1 MATPQTAHIRTQQ
14 WSSQP
19 NLTPWE
25 AFTDAAGA
33 AINLSGVTLILNVY
47 NRRTM
52 ENIFAIGTAGASGNK
67 LTVSGASNNVVTIDY
82 PQSVMETAGDFKYD
96 LWTLAGS
103 PATTALLLASGAW
116 IIDQRFAEDA

>member
-1 MATPQTAHIRTQQ
+1 M
-14 WSSQP
+14 
-19 NLTPWE
+19 TPWE
-25 AFTDAAGA
+25 PFTDAAGV
-33 AINLSGVTLILNVY
+33 AINLSATTLLLNVY

-52 ENIFAIGTAGASGNK
+52 ANIFTIGTAGPTGNK
-67 LTVSGASNNVVTIDY
+67 LTVSGGSNNVVTIDY